1 MDASDMPETPSEEVD
16 ADHIVAL
23 AEEYLE
29 THSTPTDPE
38 LKQVLTEKIETWE
51 ERLADVDEGD
61 PLHHVI
67 SEELEEKRE
76 RLHRLE
82 AQSNGVK
89 REFMQ
94 AVADGYVAKGFWLD
108 QSILEALNF
117 VLFGKYGE
125 SIVIEKKIVE
135 PDSTFSQE
143 DLYDISMAVRQR
155 ARDELAMME

>member
-16 ADHIVAL
+16 ADHIVSL

-29 THSTPTDPE
+29 SHSTPTDPE
-38 LKQVLTEKIETWE
+38 LKQVLNEKIDTWE
-51 ERLADVDEGD
+51 ERLEDVDAGD
-61 PLHHVI
+61 PLHDVI

-76 RLHRLE
+76 RRDRLE

-89 REFMQ
+89 RELME
-94 AVADGYVAKGFWLD
+94 AVADGFVAKGFWLEP
-108 QSILEALNF
+108 SILEALNF

-143 DLYDISMAVRQR
+143 DLYDISMAVRRR
-155 ARDELAMME
+155 ARDELAMMD